1 MKFEDLPPEVQE
13 SAIDHVKES
22 VLGFVSKHK
31 PFIAIAAHLAQA
43 NGHQPHTLDEWMSA
57 VSDMNFGEAFG
68 MYMLVVAATS
78 DIQYVRMP
86 KDATMEQV
94 KEAMAAMS
102 KEKPEGPLN

>member
-22 VLGFVSKHK
+22 VLDFVTKHK
-31 PFIAIAAHLAQA
+31 PFIAIAAHLAQV
-43 NGHQPHTLDEWMSA
+43 NGHQPHTLDEWMAA

-68 MYMLVVAATS
+68 LYMLVVAATS
-78 DIQYVRMP
+78 DIQYMRMP

-102 KEKPEGPLN
+102 KEKPDGPLN